1 MVRDIAGRSP
11 DAIRAGKRLLD
22 ESALVD
28 LETGLRLEAELQ
40 AFYDKLLAKGKTK
53 MQALIAVM
61 RKLLHAIH
69 GMLRHDQ
76 DFDGEKFFALRG

>member
-1 MVRDIAGRSP
+1 V
-11 DAIRAGKRLLD
+11 K
-22 ESALVD
+22 
-28 LETGLRLEAELQ
+28 

-76 DFDGEKFFALRG
+76 DFDGEKFFAVRG